1 MTILELA
8 AQLEE
13 ALIKREREVV
23 ESKKQLQREK
33 EALLERQQEIAD
45 RLSEAIDKESEV
57 KKLVAKLDKD
67 SDLTK
72 REVAVVSKER
82 DINLRVM
89 ELTQWEN
96 KLFDIESRQ
105 TQDKELLAEAQQ
117 KLNTDKAE
125 YKEKLKKEFFDT
137 LNARV

>member
-8 AQLEE
+8 TQLEQE
-13 ALIKREREVV
+13 LVKRERDVV
-23 ESKKQLQREK
+23 KAKEQLNRDRE
-33 EALLERQQEIAD
+33 AFLERQQEIAD
-45 RLSEAIDKESEV
+45 RLAEATEKETEV

-67 SDLTK
+67 RDLTS
-72 REVAVVSKER
+72 REEDLVIAER
-82 DINLRVM
+82 DIKLRTM
-89 ELTQWEN
+89 NLTQWEN

-105 TQDKELLAEAQQ
+105 TQDREALAEAQQ
-117 KLNTDKAE
+117 KLNTDRAE